1 MSYYLK
7 PVLLA
12 GVMGFSSFAAF
23 AHAGHLGELAGH
35 SHWIGIAAV
44 TGAAI
49 IAGLAAKAKKR
60 SASAEETTPDAAG
73 TEGGLTPESAEAEPA

>member
-1 MSYYLK
+1 MSYFLK

-12 GVMGFSSFAAF
+12 GVMGLSSSAAF

-35 SHWIGIAAV
+35 SHWIGVAAV
-44 TGAAI
+44 AGAAV

-60 SASAEETTPDAAG
+60 SETAEEN
-73 TEGGLTPESAEAEPA
+73 TPESAESDGTPAPGNAEAEPA

>member
-1 MSYYLK
+1 MSYFLK
-7 PVLLA
+7 PALLA
-12 GVMGFSSFAAF
+12 GVMGLSSSAAF

-60 SASAEETTPDAAG
+60 SSSSEENSPENAESDGALSPDG
-73 TEGGLTPESAEAEPA
+73 TEAEPA

>member
-12 GVMGFSSFAAF
+12 GVMGLSSSAAC

-60 SASAEETTPDAAG
+60 SASEKENTSDAAE
-73 TEGGLTPESAEAEPA
+73 TDGGLTPENAEAEPA

>member
-1 MSYYLK
+1 MSYFLK
-7 PVLLA
+7 PALLI
-12 GVMGFSSFAAF
+12 GVMGITTSEAF

-35 SHWIGIAAV
+35 SHWIGVAAV

-60 SASAEETTPDAAG
+60 SAPAEENTPEAAG
-73 TEGGLTPESAEAEPA
+73 NDGALGPENTEAEPA